1 MVKSKISYL
10 TFGIIIL
17 LIIII
22 IFFIIMLN
30 SKHCKKNICGKDEF
44 NYCSMIAGSDIAC
57 GCLKLKGGKM
67 DVFKRTNNIAC
78 GNNAEYVCE
87 KVIHNKY
94 GTKIKCGCM
103 KLLDKNNPAVIL
115 PEEYLK

>member
-57 GCLKLKGGKM
+57 GCLKLKGGSNDKY
-67 DVFKRTNNIAC
+67 KKTNNIAC
-78 GNNAEYVCE
+78 GNDSKYVC
-87 KVIHNKY
+87 NYTKY
-94 GTKIKCGCM
+94 KKTSPKLSCGCM
-103 KLLDKNNPAVIL
+103 KVYEKDYLSNII
-115 PEEYLK
+115 PEEYIN